1 MNLREPTT
9 LPAANKFIGG
19 IS

>member
-9 LPAANKFIGG
+9 LAAANKFLG
-19 IS
+19 